1 MCIRFIWSFLYLGGT
16 YRAALELH
24 QIPPAIQIP
33 LLIAVGFLAG
43 FLNTVAGGG
52 TLISMPMLIFM
63 GLPGTVA
70 NATNRVAILSQNLFA
85 VAGFR
90 SKGVKIPFPYT
101 FYLCIVS
108 LIGGLI
114 GARLAVNIPDQ
125 LFNRILAIVMVAVVV
140 ATVRQHTRKK
150 KEEPVEDLSRGK
162 QVLGVFLF
170 FLLGIY
176 GGFLQAG
183 IGFMV
188 IALLTWVNH
197 FSLIK
202 TNYIKV
208 FAALLYTGVAIVVF
222 AFENKIDWG
231 MGITLAVGQG
241 LGGWV
246 ASRWSAGRGE
256 IWIRRILVVAVVGM
270 AIKLWFFTS

>member
-1 MCIRFIWSFLYLGGT
+1 MYGHSCILTALYKAT
-16 YRAALELH
+16 LELSD
-24 QIPPAIQIP
+24 IPPIIQIP
-33 LLIAVGFLAG
+33 LIIAVGFVSG

-52 TLISMPMLIFM
+52 SLISMPMLIFM

-85 VAGFR
+85 IAGFR
-90 SKGVKIPFPYT
+90 SKGVTIPFPYT
-101 FYLCIVS
+101 YYLCIVS

-114 GARLAVNIPDQ
+114 GATLAVNIPDQ
-125 LFNRILAIVMVAVVV
+125 LFTRILAVVMIVVV
-140 ATVRQHTRKK
+140 LATVREQTRKK
-150 KEEPVEDLSRGK
+150 KEEQSEDLSKGK
-162 QVLGVFLF
+162 QILGVALF

-197 FSLIK
+197 FNLIK

-222 AFENKIDWG
+222 AFEKKINWT
-231 MGITLAVGQG
+231 MGLTLAVGQG
-241 LGGWV
+241 IGGWV
-246 ASRWSAGRGE
+246 ASRWSVDRGDV
-256 IWIRRILVVAVVGM
+256 WIRRILVVAVIAM
-270 AIKLWFFTS
+270 AIKLWFFTD